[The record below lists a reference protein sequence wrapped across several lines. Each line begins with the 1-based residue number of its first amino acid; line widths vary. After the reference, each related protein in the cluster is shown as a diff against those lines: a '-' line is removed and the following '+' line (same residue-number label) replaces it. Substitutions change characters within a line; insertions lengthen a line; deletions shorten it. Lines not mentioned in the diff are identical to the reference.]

1 MAKGSSGEA
10 CRVLVVD
17 DEPQNQPRPTVY
29 LTRGG
34 DPRILARL
42 GPVCDTQSWPGPGR
56 CPAEVL
62 AKAGAEA
69 DAILGTDRWSAE
81 MLDAASRLRLIALTS
96 VGFDMVDIAACT
108 RRGILVTN
116 TPDVLTDTVAD
127 LTFAL
132 ILAVARRVCETERW
146 LRAGKWE
153 TPGVSPM
160 GRDVHHAT
168 LGIVGLGRIGAAVAE
183 RARGFRMQILY
194 ADFVRRETLEAQHG
208 YRFVDLDTLL
218 RESDFVT
225 LHLPLLPE
233 TTGIIGAAQFAL
245 MKPTAYLINAARG
258 PVVDESSLMAA
269 LQAGRI
275 AGAGLDVFERE
286 PVDPTNPLL
295 SMENVVALPHV
306 GSATEAT
313 RQAMV
318 DLAVDNVLA
327 VMQGKPPL
335 TPVNPDVF
343 PHLAR

>member
-1 MAKGSSGEA
+1 
-10 CRVLVVD
+10 
-17 DEPQNQPRPTVY
+17 
-29 LTRGG
+29 
-34 DPRILARL
+34 
-42 GPVCDTQSWPGPGR
+42 
-56 CPAEVL
+56 L
-62 AKAGAEA
+62 AKTGASVEV
-69 DAILGTDRWSAE
+69 ILGTDRWSAD

-96 VGFDMVDIAACT
+96 VGFDMVDVEACT

-132 ILAVARRVCETERW
+132 ILTVARRVCESERW

-168 LGIVGLGRIGAAVAE
+168 LGVVGLGRIGAAVAE
-183 RARGFRMQILY
+183 RARGFRMQVLY
-194 ADFVRRETLEAQHG
+194 TDSVRREELERRHG

-218 RESDFVT
+218 RGSDFVT

-233 TTGIIGAAQFAL
+233 TTGIIGAAQLAL

-258 PVVDESSLMAA
+258 PVVDESALIAA

-286 PVDPTNPLL
+286 PVDSANPLV
-295 SMENVVALPHV
+295 SMENVVALPHI
-306 GSATEAT
+306 GSATDAT

-327 VMQGKPPL
+327 VLQGKPPL
-335 TPVNPDVF
+335 TPVNPDVR
-343 PHLAR
+343 PHLRG

>member
-1 MAKGSSGEA
+1 
-10 CRVLVVD
+10 V
-17 DEPQNQPRPTVY
+17 
-29 LTRGG
+29 
-34 DPRILARL
+34 
-42 GPVCDTQSWPGPGR
+42 
-56 CPAEVL
+56 
-62 AKAGAEA
+62 
-69 DAILGTDRWSAE
+69 LGTDRWTAE
-81 MLDAASRLRLIALTS
+81 MLDGASRLRLIALTS
-96 VGFDMVDIAACT
+96 VGFDMVDVEACT

-194 ADFVRRETLEAQHG
+194 TDFVRQEALERQWG
-208 YRFVDLDTLL
+208 YRFVGLDTLL

-233 TTGIIGAAQFAL
+233 TKGTMGAAQFAL

-258 PVVDESSLMAA
+258 PVVDESA
-269 LQAGRI
+269 LITALRAGRI

-295 SMENVVALPHV
+295 TMENVVALPHV
-306 GSATEAT
+306 GSATDAT

-318 DLAVDNVLA
+318 ELATDNVLA
-327 VMQGKPPL
+327 VLQGKPPI
-335 TPVNPDVF
+335 TPVNPEVLSRLK
-343 PHLAR
+343 P